1 MRRTTVRGWRWR
13 HNTLR
18 RPSDRLEAWIVL
30 ATWILA
36 LVGGLGT
43 AQLTGDRVADSLAER
58 RDRAQPVSAVLV
70 EDAPTVPV
78 TTGEGFSNSTVWAK
92 VRWTDTD
99 GAPHTGRAQVDPGS
113 EAGTSVTVWTGTTGT
128 LVAPPPTAMEAE
140 FQSVLAGTLAGLA
153 AAGTVVGCGRLAR
166 FGLDRRRLHAWETE
180 WARIGPQWRKRMYG

>member
-18 RPSDRLEAWIVL
+18 RPSDRAEAWIVL

-43 AQLTGDRVADSLAER
+43 AQLTGDRVADGLAER

-92 VRWTDTD
+92 VRWTDAD

-140 FQSVLAGTLAGLA
+140 FQSVLAGTLAGLT
-153 AAGTVVGCGRLAR
+153 AAGTLVGCGRLAR

-180 WARIGPQWRKRMYG
+180 WARVGPQWRKRMYG